1 MILEPEDMVEVL
13 FLVSKITMVEAL
25 PTILLG
31 ALEERKGVLSLIKTT
46 FQDHSV
52 PTSTMLNNTL
62 VHFWAMSE
70 RNAVLSSMQITFLGS
85 FITNINNPIGFGRF
99 GARGYGGVAF
109 LGQQN
114 YNAGSLGNNFAGG
127 IWKKEKE
134 DYFSSKLTFRI
145 IRYQYQ

>member
-1 MILEPEDMVEVL
+1 MVEVL

-62 VHFWAMSE
+62 VHFWAMAR
-70 RNAVLSSMQITFLGS
+70 RNAVLSSTKT
-85 FITNINNPIGFGRF
+85 TNQDHSVPISIIQ
-99 GARGYGGVAF
+99 
-109 LGQQN
+109 L
-114 YNAGSLGNNFAGG
+114 NF
-127 IWKKEKE
+127 
-134 DYFSSKLTFRI
+134 
-145 IRYQYQ
+145 

>member
-1 MILEPEDMVEVL
+1 MKQNYNAGS
-13 FLVSKITMVEAL
+13 FGNNFTGGFGRKKRSAQFNQNYL
-25 PTILLG
+25 PGSFSTNINYAQQYLG
-31 ALEERKGVLSLIKTT
+31 
-46 FQDHSV
+46 
-52 PTSTMLNNTL
+52 
-62 VHFWAMSE
+62 
-70 RNAVLSSMQITFLGS
+70 TFLGYVRKKCSAQFNANYLPGS
-85 FITNINNPIGFGRF
+85 FITNINNPIGFGGF